1 MNEPGASR
9 QRRLRRQRWAGSWAV
24 VQTGGNGILFAG
36 VPLLLLCYVFVPLA
50 IIQFIAL
57 FLLVLLLGS
66 RIYSEYLIRGLSL
79 TRRDAGLRCFRNE
92 WFEVEI
98 AVENRGRFPAFMLA
112 AGDTPGRIAV
122 FRNIKR
128 LYALGGRRRVI
139 FRWQGYGS
147 SRGEFELGPAVLRG
161 ADPLGFFPFTLVA
174 ADTARLFVYPA
185 PGFVNLKPPGGI
197 PLGALITANPFNE
210 DLTRSRS
217 LREYYPGD
225 EMRRIN
231 WKATA
236 RLAGSAQG
244 SPLMVNEYEQTLSYP
259 LVVFLNADPVE
270 YALKTREFY
279 LERAIEA
286 ATALCLMAS
295 RDRQALGFILHTK
308 AGRFGENVVSPSAF
322 TLVPVLERLAV
333 FQRRD
338 LAEGEGG
345 GGVGGGATRTGGL
358 TGSAARMLDEG
369 KFLPFGTRLVYAGP
383 RLNDEDYRALESLRR
398 YHLTLEYLIIDE
410 HAVEYA
416 ARETGGL
423 LSRRY
428 QIKERGYE
436 IL

>member
-1 MNEPGASR
+1 MKFGMNGTASPPWTLVKTR
-9 QRRLRRQRWAGSWAV
+9 GK
-24 VQTGGNGILFAG
+24 GILFAG
-36 VPLLLLCYVFVPLA
+36 VPLLLFLYIFTPLR
-50 IIQFIAL
+50 IIQFAAV

-66 RIYSEYLIRGLSL
+66 RIYSECLIRSL
-79 TRRDAGLRCFRNE
+79 GFVRRDSELRCFRHE

-98 AVENRGRFPAFMLA
+98 AVENRGRLPAFMLA
-112 AGDTPGRIAV
+112 AGDSPGRIAV

-128 LYALGGRRRVI
+128 LYTLGGRRRVI

-147 SRGEFELGPAVLRG
+147 SRGEFEIGPFVLRG
-161 ADPLGFFPFTLVA
+161 ADPLGVFPFTL
-174 ADTARLFVYPA
+174 TASGSARIFVYPA
-185 PGFVNLKPPGGI
+185 PGFVRIKPPGGI
-197 PLGALITANPFNE
+197 PLGSLITANPFNE

-236 RLAGSAQG
+236 RIAGSGAQG
-244 SPLMVNEYEQTLSYP
+244 AGGVLMVNEYEETLSYP
-259 LVVFLNADPVE
+259 LVVFLNADPAE
-270 YALKTREFY
+270 YALKTRELY

-286 ATALCLMAS
+286 AAALCLMAS
-295 RDRQALGFILHTK
+295 RERQALGLILHTK
-308 AGRFGENVVSPSAF
+308 RGQSGEGVISPSAF
-322 TLVPVLERLAV
+322 TLIPILERLAV
-333 FQRRD
+333 LERRELSGD
-338 LAEGEGG
+338 EAAKPEGLA
-345 GGVGGGATRTGGL
+345 
-358 TGSAARMLDEG
+358 GSALRALEEG

-383 RLNDEDYRALESLRR
+383 GLTEGDYRALESLRR

-410 HAVEYA
+410 HAV
-416 ARETGGL
+416 RETSGL